1 MKGLIVPLLS
11 LAFASPVYGQ
21 TSVYSH
27 SFNGTTC
34 TSVIGSVSGSTFC
47 RDDGESHKNAL
58 YKKIRELGNE
68 YGATTGRPR
77 QVNWLDF
84 DMLKRATRI
93 NGVNKLVFNKMDI
106 MEEVNKWCL
115 YYGPSLYEF
124 SGRDDAEFWL
134 SSKLLL
140 EVDENIEVFFSG
152 DVENI

>member
-1 MKGLIVPLLS
+1 
-11 LAFASPVYGQ
+11 
-21 TSVYSH
+21 
-27 SFNGTTC
+27 
-34 TSVIGSVSGSTFC
+34 
-47 RDDGESHKNAL
+47 
-58 YKKIRELGNE
+58 
-68 YGATTGRPR
+68 
-77 QVNWLDF
+77 
-84 DMLKRATRI
+84 
-93 NGVNKLVFNKMDI
+93 MDI